1 MHYENL
7 ILKKRPLIGI
17 FPSHGDIRIKLS
29 QHYLDAVYHA
39 GGMGVPLGYTTDPER
54 LAYYVETMDGFLFS
68 GGVDLDPVMYG
79 EEKQFDSVEI
89 DAERDAFEAAA
100 FPLIL
105 ASGKPIL
112 GICRGI
118 QAINVFMGGTLY
130 QHMEGHRQDVPGV
143 NRTQTLRVVEG
154 TYLHALTGKD
164 SIRVNTFHH
173 QNVKELAP
181 GLVAQAVSEDGF
193 IEAIHDPSRKFLFG
207 VQFHP
212 EYYHD
217 QPDDDHSF
225 AIFKAFVEA
234 CEAE

>member
-1 MHYENL
+1 MSCNQNCR
-7 ILKKRPLIGI
+7 RPLIGI
-17 FPSHGDIRIKLS
+17 FPSRGEARIKLPMN
-29 QHYLDAVYHA
+29 YLDAIYHA
-39 GGMGVPLGYTTDPER
+39 GGMGVPLGYTTDAAR
-54 LAYYVETMDGFLFS
+54 LADYVAMLDGFLFS
-68 GGVDLDPVMYG
+68 GGVDIDPAIYG

-89 DAERDAFEAAA
+89 DDERDAFEGAA
-100 FPLIL
+100 FPLVL

-143 NRTQTLRVVEG
+143 NRTQTLRVLEG
-154 TYLHALTGKD
+154 TFLRDLTGKD
-164 SIRVNTFHH
+164 TICVNTFHH
-173 QNVKELAP
+173 QNIKDLAT
-181 GLVAQAVSEDGF
+181 GLVAQAVSEDGYV
-193 IEAIHDPSRKFLFG
+193 EAIHAPDRKFLFG

-225 AIFKAFVEA
+225 AIFKAFVDA
-234 CEAE
+234 CR